1 MWLATL
7 ACLLMSSPSTGLLD
21 SIKVHEGFK
30 DTAYQDTKGVWT
42 IGYGTN
48 LQTLKITED
57 RACELLVERVVEAAA
72 WSSKYPWLAS
82 LDPARQDVII
92 EMIYN
97 LGPTR
102 FSKFKK
108 LHAACAAGDFETAAT
123 EMVNS
128 NWHSDV
134 GIRAEHLE
142 HQMRSGVRWNE
153 RGRSA

>member
-21 SIKVHEGFK
+21 SIKAHEGYRS
-30 DTAYQDTKGVWT
+30 TAYQDTKGIWT

-48 LQTLKITED
+48 LQTLKIDEPT
-57 RACELLVERVVEAAA
+57 ACEWLVARTAEAAVWA
-72 WSSKYPWLAS
+72 SKYPWLAT
-82 LDPARQDVII
+82 LDPARQDVVV

-108 LHAACAAGDFETAAT
+108 LHAACAAGDFEAAT
-123 EMVNS
+123 KEMVS
-128 NWHSDV
+128 SDWHSDV
-134 GIRAEHLE
+134 GVRAEHLE
-142 HQMRSGVRWNE
+142 KQMRSGVRWNE